1 MSLDLD
7 ALLPDIQAGDTESF
21 GRFMAQSELP
31 VRRSLR
37 PFAARVDV
45 EAVVQETFL
54 RLWQVAPRFEPDG
67 RDNAF
72 LRLGIRVARN
82 LALDALK
89 KRREQVGL
97 VLEDETGFLPAEVD
111 PLLRSVIATC
121 LDKLPQQPSNALRA
135 RLESAG
141 AEPDSVVAE
150 RCSMKANT
158 FLQNVTRARKLLAS
172 CLEAA
177 GVVLSEAVGG

>member
-21 GRFMAQSELP
+21 GRFMSAAELP
-31 VRRSLR
+31 VRKSLR

-72 LRLGIRVARN
+72 LRLAIRVARN

-97 VLEDETGFLPAEVD
+97 ALEDERGFLPAEAD
-111 PLLRSVIATC
+111 PLLRGLIQAC
-121 LDKLPQQPSNALRA
+121 LEKLPQQPSVALHA
-135 RLESAG
+135 RLESGG
-141 AEPDSVVAE
+141 AEPDGAIAA

-177 GVVLSEAVGG
+177 GVVLSETVGG

>member
-7 ALLPDIQAGDTESF
+7 ALLPEIQAGDTESF
-21 GRFMAQSELP
+21 GRFMVASELP

-67 RDNAF
+67 RPNGLF
-72 LRLGIRVARN
+72 RLGVRVARN

-89 KRREQVGL
+89 KRREQVG
-97 VLEDETGFLPAEVD
+97 VDLEDAAAFAPAEAD
-111 PLLRSVIATC
+111 PLLRSVIQTC
-121 LDKLPQQPSNALRA
+121 LEKLPQQPGVALRA

-141 AEPDSVVAE
+141 AEPDSEIAG
-150 RCSMKANT
+150 RCAMKANT